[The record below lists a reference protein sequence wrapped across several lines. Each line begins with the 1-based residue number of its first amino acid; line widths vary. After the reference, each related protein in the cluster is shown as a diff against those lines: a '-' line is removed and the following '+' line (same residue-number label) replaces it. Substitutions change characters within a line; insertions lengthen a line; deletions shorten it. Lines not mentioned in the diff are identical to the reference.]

1 MSFDEH
7 EQQAKGWQTRHDA
20 AWNTR
25 EQQETLVNISKL
37 LTKGA
42 WGRILA
48 AMLEDEVKAV
58 LPAFWKKYK
67 KTITNFT
74 KSHLT
79 RPAKDGDTWHN
90 HLGKFLLLVVAISDG
105 KEKTSSAQ
113 NDERIS

>member
-1 MSFDEH
+1 MI
-7 EQQAKGWQTRHDA
+7 K
-20 AWNTR
+20 
-25 EQQETLVNISKL
+25 ISKL

-42 WGRILA
+42 WGKIPA
-48 AMLEDEVKAV
+48 AMLEDKVKAS
-58 LPAFWKKYK
+58 LPAFWEKYK

-79 RPAKDGDTWHN
+79 RPAKHTDTWHN